1 MDDKLLKHGS
11 FCWFELMT
19 TDVAGAKEFYKKL
32 FGWEMKDQPMD
43 KMTYTVVSANG
54 DEVAGIMTMPEDS
67 KDMPPVWGIYIT
79 VNNIDE
85 TVNKAKDLG
94 GTILVEPRDIPNV
107 GKFAVIQ
114 DPQGAWFAPI
124 EYKGA

>member
-1 MDDKLLKHGS
+1 MDEKLLKHGS

-19 TDVAGAKEFYKKL
+19 TDVDGAKDFYKKL
-32 FGWEMKDQPMD
+32 FGWETKDQPMD
-43 KMTYTVVSANG
+43 KFTYTVVSANG

-67 KDMPPVWGIYIT
+67 KDMPPTWGIYIT
-79 VNNIDE
+79 VNNMDE
-85 TVNKAKDLG
+85 TITQAKELG
-94 GTILVEPRDIPNV
+94 GTILVEPRGIPEV
-107 GKFAVIQ
+107 GIFAVIQ